1 MEFEG
6 KRVLVTGG
14 TRGVGRS
21 IVEEFLKAGARVAIN
36 GTSGA
41 SVDKAL
47 AQLGGSGKVVP
58 APGDLGTTEGCR
70 RTVDATLDGLG
81 GIDVLVNNAGV
92 NRDGPLLDMSEDD
105 WDQVLNVNLKSPM
118 LLIQLAGKAMIEG
131 TGGQIVNIAA
141 VTGVQARANAG
152 ATHGRAAGGRGAG
165 VVSGLRKVRVHHRPD
180 DHLRRRA
187 RHALTHRGVGS
198 AQFEGCDGEDL
209 LQRQCRRRAA
219 VHTRRLEDRLQ
230 AMALRQSDGRPIGLR
245 RVDED
250 HLAGALVDQGA
261 KQQIGAG
268 FVLGE
273 KRADLVAIP
282 AGAQHAVAG
291 DIAVA

>member
-47 AQLGGSGKVVP
+47 AQLGGAGKVVP
-58 APGDLGTTEGCR
+58 APGDLGTVEGCR

-105 WDQVLNVNLKSPM
+105 WDQVLNVNLKGPM
-118 LLIQLAGKAMIEG
+118 LLTQLAGKAMIEG

-141 VTGVQARANAG
+141 VTGVQARANAVNYCCSKAGLLMLTKCAALELAPSVRVNAIALGFVHSEARRRDLQRRAARRHRRANAG
-152 ATHGRAAGGRGAG
+152 ATHGRAAGGRGPG
-165 VVSGLRKVRVHHRPD
+165 LVSGLRKVRVHHRPD
-180 DHLRRRA
+180 DHL
-187 RHALTHRGVGS
+187 
-198 AQFEGCDGEDL
+198 QDG
-209 LQRQCRRRAA
+209 
-219 VHTRRLEDRLQ
+219 
-230 AMALRQSDGRPIGLR
+230 GRVMR
-245 RVDED
+245 
-250 HLAGALVDQGA
+250 
-261 KQQIGAG
+261 
-268 FVLGE
+268 
-273 KRADLVAIP
+273 
-282 AGAQHAVAG
+282 
-291 DIAVA
+291 

>member
-58 APGDLGTTEGCR
+58 APGDLGTIEGCR

-105 WDQVLNVNLKSPM
+105 WDQVLNVNLKGPM
-118 LLIQLAGKAMIEG
+118 LLTQLAGKAMIEG

-141 VTGVQARANAG
+141 VTGVQARANAVNYCCSKAG
-152 ATHGRAAGGRGAG
+152 LLMLTKCAALELAP
-165 VVSGLRKVRVHHRPD
+165 SVRVN
-180 DHLRRRA
+180 A
-187 RHALTHRGVGS
+187 IAL
-198 AQFEGCDGEDL
+198 
-209 LQRQCRRRAA
+209 
-219 VHTRRLEDRLQ
+219 
-230 AMALRQSDGRPIGLR
+230 
-245 RVDED
+245 
-250 HLAGALVDQGA
+250 
-261 KQQIGAG
+261 G
-268 FVLGE
+268 FVHSKLVE
-273 KRADLVAIP
+273 EIYSDEQLADIVAQTPVRRMAEPREVADLVLFLASEKSGFIT
-282 AGAQHAVAG
+282 GQTIIFDGGRVMR
-291 DIAVA
+291 